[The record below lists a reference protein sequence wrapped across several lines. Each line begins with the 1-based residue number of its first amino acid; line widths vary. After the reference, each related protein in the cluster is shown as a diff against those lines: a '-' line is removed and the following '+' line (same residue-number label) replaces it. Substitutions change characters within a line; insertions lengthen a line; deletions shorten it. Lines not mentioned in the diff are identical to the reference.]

1 MMALEGSRMLRFR
14 LTAFDSDGDG
24 ATLPLAAF
32 DSAVFDGDD
41 AERGRKKKNRGCGK
55 KKGERKKKKK
65 KEKCG
70 KRKYNCLKRRE
81 GIIIVKF
88 EIILFTMLTF
98 LLK

>member
-41 AERGRKKKNRGCGK
+41 TERGK
-55 KKGERKKKKK
+55 KKKTEAAERKRERGKKKKK
-65 KEKCG
+65 K
-70 KRKYNCLKRRE
+70 RKNVERE
-81 GIIIVKF
+81 NIIV
-88 EIILFTMLTF
+88 
-98 LLK
+98 